1 MILDLDRLEPSRG
14 ERSGLVT
21 LAVLGAAAAAAGA
34 AMNPDR
40 LWASWLLVGYYS
52 LGLALSGLCL
62 VAIHYTTGA
71 SWSVVVRR
79 TAEAMASTLP
89 LGVLLL
95 AVAFLMRPRLYSWTE
110 GLGALAGDPAAVFK
124 RAWLSR
130 SFFLVRAATYVVLWG
145 GFAAAIT
152 RRSRRQ
158 DADSALRWTKAN
170 VRLSAAFLPVFGVT
184 FTLASIDWIMSLE
197 PSWYSTI
204 FAFYNFAGL
213 LQSGLA
219 VLILVTFWMEGRGP
233 LRGVLN
239 AEHRHDLGKLLFA
252 LSSFW
257 MYLWFSQYLLI
268 WYANVP
274 EETAYFVRRAQG
286 GWLALQLANVL
297 LNWVVPFVALL
308 SREAK
313 RRRSTL
319 AAIAATV
326 LVGRWL
332 DLYLMIFPSVVG
344 DSPRLAFWEVG
355 TTAGAL
361 GCFVLM
367 LVWILRQAPTI
378 PIGDPQLDESLRYE
392 Q

>member
-1 MILDLDRLEPSRG
+1 MSLEIGRFEISRG
-14 ERSGLVT
+14 QQVGLVA
-21 LAVLGAAAAAAGA
+21 LAVLGAAATAVGA
-34 AMNPDR
+34 ALAPDR
-40 LWASWLLVGYYS
+40 LWASWLLSGYYT

-89 LGVLLL
+89 LAVLLL
-95 AVAFLMRPRLYSWTE
+95 AAVFLMRPRLYSWAE
-110 GLGALAGDPAAVFK
+110 WPGVAAADPAAAFK

-130 SFFLVRAATYVVLWG
+130 SFFLARAAVYAVLWA
-145 GFAAAIT
+145 GFAAAIA

-158 DADSALRWTKAN
+158 DIDSDRRWTHAN

-184 FTLASIDWIMSLE
+184 FTLASVDWIMSLE
-197 PSWYSTI
+197 PDWYSTI

-219 VLILVTFWMEGRGP
+219 ALILVTFWMEGRGP

-239 AEHRHDLGKLLFA
+239 PEHRHDLGKLLFA

-257 MYLWFSQYLLI
+257 MYLWFSQYMLV

-274 EETAYFVRRAQG
+274 EETAYFVRRTQG
-286 GWLALQLANVL
+286 GWLPLLLADVL